1 MKFFVIFLVVSFTS
15 LPVLGQYE
23 MSGQILDKKGDPLPG
38 VNVSLKDSYDGSST
52 DADGR
57 FNFTTKITGK
67 QVILASYIGYKPSEI
82 EVEIDGNLTNIIID
96 LEEQINK
103 LDGVTISAGA
113 FEASDKKKSVI
124 LKTFDI
130 VTTAGATADLTGV
143 MNTLP
148 STQTGGEEGR
158 LFVRGGARQVFLTL
172 KSGLIAEFYLRI
184 ALFQ

>member
-96 LEEQINK
+96 LEEQINW
-103 LDGVTISAGA
+103 I
-113 FEASDKKKSVI
+113 E
-124 LKTFDI
+124 
-130 VTTAGATADLTGV
+130 
-143 MNTLP
+143 
-148 STQTGGEEGR
+148 
-158 LFVRGGARQVFLTL
+158 
-172 KSGLIAEFYLRI
+172 
-184 ALFQ
+184 